1 MRSRILGLGEEDT
14 FLVHNTRAIKLSK
27 PSKATPNAI
36 TFLSTRSSGNY
47 TLTSVFSS
55 TGFTTVEWWD
65 GTKETTST
73 SVISKTVTTS
83 DLKYITIYPSTA
95 TGQPS
100 GFFNNLV
107 ALNTANN
114 HIAIDCSNLKSI
126 SSFTLTT
133 GLSSTFKIHP
143 KTSITQLL
151 VTCASNCELIDL
163 SDCPSIYFVANLQT
177 STKNVSFLLPN
188 AGYVEI
194 KKEYLNTPTPI
205 LVPNVAN
212 FIGGSIKFTQ
222 VLFTETNIDYSNSKL
237 TFLEITQSN
246 VTSVIVDNSLSLIDC
261 ILSSNSSLSTFRCKN
276 CVFYGSYVVK
286 KHKAIGGLNLSG
298 CNLSASALNQVF
310 EDLGT
315 ATASTGYIKVYGNP
329 GALTCNT
336 SIATAKNYI
345 VFTQ

>member
-14 FLVHNTRAIKLSK
+14 FLVHNNRALKLSK
-27 PSKATPNAI
+27 PSKATPNGI
-36 TFLSTRSSGNY
+36 TFLSTRSSGTY
-47 TLTSVFSS
+47 TLTNVFSS
-55 TGFTTVEWWD
+55 TAFTTVEWWD

-73 SVISKTVTTS
+73 SSISKTVTTS
-83 DLKYITIYPSTA
+83 ALKYITIYPSTA

-100 GFFNNLV
+100 GFFNAFH

-114 HIAIDCSNLKSI
+114 HIAIDCSNLKAI
-126 SSFTLTT
+126 GTFHLTT
-133 GLSSTFKIHP
+133 GLSSTVKIYP
-143 KTSITQLL
+143 KTSISQLY

-163 SDCPSIYFVANLQT
+163 SDCPSIYLVAYLQT

-188 AGYVEI
+188 SGYVEI
-194 KKEYLNTPTPI
+194 QKDYLNTPAPI

-212 FIGGSIKFTQ
+212 FIGGAIKFSH

-237 TFLEITQSN
+237 ASLDMTQSN
-246 VTSVIVDNSLSLIDC
+246 VTSVIIDNSLSLTYC
-261 ILSSNSSLSTFRCKN
+261 MLPTNSSLSTFRCKN
-276 CVFYGSYVVK
+276 CVFYGAYSK
-286 KHKAIGGLNLSG
+286 KKSKAIGGLNLSY

-315 ATASTGYIKVYGNP
+315 ATASTGYIRVYGNP

-336 SIATAKNYI
+336 SIATAKNYV

>member
-14 FLVHNTRAIKLSK
+14 FLVHNNRALKLSK

-36 TFLSTRSSGNY
+36 TFLSTRSSGTY
-47 TLTSVFSS
+47 TLTNVVSS

-73 SVISKTVTTS
+73 QSISKTVTTS
-83 DLKYITIYPSTA
+83 DLKYITIYPSTE
-95 TGQPS
+95 TGHPS
-100 GFFNNLV
+100 GIFNSLL

-114 HIAIDCSNLKSI
+114 HIAIDFSNLKAI
-126 SSFTLTT
+126 GSFSVTT
-133 GLSSTFKIHP
+133 GLSPTVKIYP
-143 KTSITQLL
+143 KTSIFQIS
-151 VTCASNCELIDL
+151 VICASNCELIDL
-163 SDCPSIYFVANLQT
+163 SDCPSIYLTATLQT

-188 AGYVEI
+188 SGIVEI
-194 KKEYLNTPTPI
+194 RKDYLNTPAPI

-212 FIGGSIKFTQ
+212 FIGGAITFYQ
-222 VLFTETNIDYSNSKL
+222 ILFTETNIDYSNSKL
-237 TFLEITQSN
+237 TYLTLTQSN
-246 VTSVIVDNSLSLIDC
+246 ITSVIVDNSLSLRDC
-261 ILSSNSSLSTFRCKN
+261 ILSINSSLSTFRCKN
-276 CVFYGSYVVK
+276 CVFYGAYSVK
-286 KHKAIGGLNLSG
+286 KSKALGGLDLSN

-336 SIATAKNYI
+336 SIATAKNYV